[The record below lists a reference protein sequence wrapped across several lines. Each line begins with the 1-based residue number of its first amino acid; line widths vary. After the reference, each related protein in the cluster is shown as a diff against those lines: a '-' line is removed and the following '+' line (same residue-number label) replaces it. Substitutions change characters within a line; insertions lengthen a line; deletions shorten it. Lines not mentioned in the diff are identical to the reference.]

1 MMTAIS
7 FMVNYA
13 DPGSGFS
20 GILCVQSVTAA
31 IVLKL
36 RSMNKLDQL
45 KSMPQIHTLPS
56 HLINQIAAGEVV
68 ERPASVVKELVEN
81 SLDAGAGAI
90 TIEIDAGGTRLIR
103 VNDDGCGID
112 RDQLVSAL
120 SRHATSKINSLHDLQ
135 NIASLGFRGEALPSI
150 ASVSRLTLRSHLQQ
164 ADHAWKLQ
172 AREDAQP
179 LPDALPQGTQVEV
192 LELFYNV
199 PARKKFLR
207 TEQTEYR
214 HIETLFKNM
223 ALSHP
228 AVAFKLIH
236 NQKVVYQLASVQNP
250 ADQGR
255 RLAALCGKSFAE
267 SLVEIDISTDHLR
280 LQGWVALP
288 TFNRSQADMQYF
300 FVNQRMVR
308 DKLINHAVRQAYQDV
323 LFHGRHPAY
332 VLSLTMDA
340 RELDV
345 NVHPQK
351 HEVRF
356 RNSRMVHDFL
366 FRSLHQAL
374 GEVLPAQ
381 QIDSPGFALAD
392 NVAAIQPDQSALNL
406 AQQYRGDRAV
416 NVREQM
422 QSYAALLTPNAQPV
436 GTEAGQQE
444 IPPLGFAL
452 AQLKGIYILAE
463 NSGGMII
470 VDMHAAHERIVYER
484 MKQNALQEDVIAQPL
499 LVPITFNVSQAEAD
513 LVEESAGFFSHLGF
527 NVERLG
533 PEQIRLRAIPA
544 LLKNADSE
552 QLLRD
557 VLADLVEHGD
567 SQRIQEYQNEMLS
580 TMACHAS
587 VRANRLLSLDEMNA
601 LLRDIEQTERSGQC
615 NHGRP
620 TWKQLS
626 LDQLDKF
633 FLRGQ

>member
-1 MMTAIS
+1 
-7 FMVNYA
+7 
-13 DPGSGFS
+13 
-20 GILCVQSVTAA
+20 
-31 IVLKL
+31 
-36 RSMNKLDQL
+36 MNKPDQL
-45 KSMPQIHTLPS
+45 KSTPRIHTLPS

-90 TIEIDAGGTRLIR
+90 TIEVDAGGARLIR
-103 VNDDGCGID
+103 VSDDGCGID
-112 RDQLVSAL
+112 RDQLLSAL
-120 SRHATSKINSLHDLQ
+120 SRHATSKINSLEDLES
-135 NIASLGFRGEALPSI
+135 IASLGFRGEALPSI
-150 ASVSRLTLRSHLQQ
+150 ASVSRLTLVSRLQQ

-179 LPDALPQGTQVEV
+179 LPDALTQGTQVEV

-214 HIETLFKNM
+214 YIETLFKNM

-250 ADQGR
+250 ADQRR

-267 SLVEIDISTDHLR
+267 SLVEIDISSDHLR

-300 FVNQRMVR
+300 FVNQRMVK

-332 VLSLTMDA
+332 VLLLTMDA

-374 GEVLPAQ
+374 GEVQPAQ
-381 QIDSPGFALAD
+381 QIDSPGFMLAD
-392 NVAAIQPDQSALNL
+392 KVGAIQPEQSPLNL
-406 AQQYRGDRAV
+406 SQPYRGNRSS
-416 NVREQM
+416 NVHEQM
-422 QSYAALLTPNAQPV
+422 QSYAALLKPDAQSV
-436 GTEAGQQE
+436 EAGAGQQQV
-444 IPPLGFAL
+444 PPLGFAL

-463 NSGGMII
+463 NSGGLII

-484 MKQNALQEDVIAQPL
+484 MKQNALQEDVITQPL
-499 LVPITFNVSQAEAD
+499 LVPIAFNVSQAEAD
-513 LVEESAGFFSHLGF
+513 LVEENTEFFSHLGF

-557 VLADLVEHGD
+557 VLSDLAEHGS
-567 SQRIQEYQNEMLS
+567 SQRIEEFQNEMLS

>member
-1 MMTAIS
+1 
-7 FMVNYA
+7 
-13 DPGSGFS
+13 
-20 GILCVQSVTAA
+20 L
-31 IVLKL
+31 
-36 RSMNKLDQL
+36 
-45 KSMPQIHTLPS
+45 PQIHTLPS

-81 SLDAGAGAI
+81 SLDAGAGAV
-90 TIEIDAGGTRLIR
+90 TIEVDAGGTRLIR

-120 SRHATSKINSLHDLQ
+120 SRHATSKINSLADLE

-150 ASVSRLTLRSHLQQ
+150 ASVSRLTLISRSQQ
-164 ADHAWKLQ
+164 ADRAWKLQ
-172 AREDAQP
+172 AREHADP
-179 LPDALPQGTQVEV
+179 VPDALPQGTQVEV

-207 TEQTEYR
+207 TEQTEYK
-214 HIETLFKNM
+214 HIETLFKDM

-236 NQKVVYQLASVQNP
+236 NQKVVYQLASVQNS
-250 ADQGR
+250 ADQRR
-255 RLAALCGKSFAE
+255 RLAALCGKSFSE
-267 SLVEIDISTDHLR
+267 SLVEIDISSDHLR

-374 GEVLPAQ
+374 GEVQPAQ

-392 NVAAIQPDQSALNL
+392 EVTARQPGQSALIFN
-406 AQQYRGDRAV
+406 QQYRGDRSS
-416 NVREQM
+416 NLREQM
-422 QSYAALLTPNAQPV
+422 QSYAALLQRDSQSDEV
-436 GTEAGQQE
+436 GEEQQE
-444 IPPLGFAL
+444 VPPLGFAL

-463 NSGGMII
+463 NSGGLII

-484 MKQNALQEDVIAQPL
+484 MKQNASQEDVIAQPL
-499 LVPITFNVSQAEAD
+499 LVPIAFNVSQAEAD
-513 LVEESAGFFSHLGF
+513 LVEENVEFFSHLGF

-544 LLKNADSE
+544 LLKNANSE

-557 VLADLVEHGD
+557 VLADLVEHGS
-567 SQRIQEYQNEMLS
+567 SQRIQEFQNEMLS

-601 LLRDIEQTERSGQC
+601 LLRDIEHTERSGQC

>member
-1 MMTAIS
+1 
-7 FMVNYA
+7 
-13 DPGSGFS
+13 
-20 GILCVQSVTAA
+20 
-31 IVLKL
+31 
-36 RSMNKLDQL
+36 
-45 KSMPQIHTLPS
+45 
-56 HLINQIAAGEVV
+56 
-68 ERPASVVKELVEN
+68 
-81 SLDAGAGAI
+81 
-90 TIEIDAGGTRLIR
+90 
-103 VNDDGCGID
+103 
-112 RDQLVSAL
+112 
-120 SRHATSKINSLHDLQ
+120 
-135 NIASLGFRGEALPSI
+135 
-150 ASVSRLTLRSHLQQ
+150 
-164 ADHAWKLQ
+164 
-172 AREDAQP
+172 
-179 LPDALPQGTQVEV
+179 VEV

-207 TEQTEYR
+207 TEQTEYK
-214 HIETLFKNM
+214 HIESLFKNL

-236 NQKVVYQLASVQNP
+236 NQKVVYQLASVQSLE
-250 ADQGR
+250 DQRR
-255 RLAALCGKSFAE
+255 RLASLCGKAFAE
-267 SLVEIDISTDHLR
+267 SLVEIDIASENLR

-374 GEVLPAQ
+374 GEVLPEQ
-381 QIDSPGFALAD
+381 QIESPGFALSENIGAT
-392 NVAAIQPDQSALNL
+392 VPGQSGLMFN
-406 AQQYRGDRAV
+406 QFQSRDRPG
-416 NVREQM
+416 NVREQI
-422 QSYAALLTPNAQPV
+422 QSYSTLLNPEPRADGFEEP
-436 GTEAGQQE
+436 QQQT
-444 IPPLGFAL
+444 PPLGFAV

-463 NSGGMII
+463 NSEGLII

-484 MKQNALQEDVIAQPL
+484 MKQNAAQEDVIAQPL
-499 LVPITFNVSQAEAD
+499 LVPIAFNVSQAEAD
-513 LVEESAGFFSHLGF
+513 LVEENRAFFTHLGF
-527 NVERLG
+527 GVERLG
-533 PEQIRLRAIPA
+533 PEQIRVRAIPA

-557 VLADLVEHGD
+557 VLADLAEHGS
-567 SQRIQEYQNEMLS
+567 SQRIQEFENEMLS

-587 VRANRLLSLDEMNA
+587 VRANRLLTNDEMNA

-626 LDQLDKF
+626 LDQLDRF

>member
-1 MMTAIS
+1 LLSIRKNWKRVWSTEQTIS
-7 FMVNYA
+7 SEPFN
-13 DPGSGFS
+13 
-20 GILCVQSVTAA
+20 L
-31 IVLKL
+31 
-36 RSMNKLDQL
+36 
-45 KSMPQIHTLPS
+45 PQIHKLPS
-56 HLINQIAAGEVV
+56 HLVNQIAAGEVV

-81 SLDAGAGAI
+81 SLDAGAGSI
-90 TIEIDAGGTRLIR
+90 TIEVEAGGTRMIR
-103 VNDDGCGID
+103 ISDDGCGID
-112 RDQLVSAL
+112 REELTSAL
-120 SRHATSKINSLHDLQ
+120 SRHATSKIGSLEDLE
-135 NIASLGFRGEALPSI
+135 NIGSLGFRGEALPSI
-150 ASVSRLTLRSHLQQ
+150 ASVSRLSLASRLP
-164 ADHAWKLQ
+164 DGDCAWRLQ
-172 AREDAQP
+172 ARDDDEA

-207 TEQTEYR
+207 TEQTEYK

-223 ALSHP
+223 VLSHP

-236 NQKVVYQLASVQNP
+236 NQKVVYQLPSARNLD
-250 ADQGR
+250 DQRR
-255 RLAALCGKSFAE
+255 RLAQVCGKAFAD
-267 SLVEIDISTDHLR
+267 SLVEIDVVNDDLH

-300 FVNQRMVR
+300 FVNQRVVR
-308 DKLINHAVRQAYQDV
+308 DKLISHAVRQAYHDV

-356 RNSRMVHDFL
+356 RNSRRVHDFL

-374 GEVLPAQ
+374 AGVQPEQ
-381 QIDSPGFALAD
+381 QIESPGFAISQNLETPLAD
-392 NVAAIQPDQSALNL
+392 QAGLNL
-406 AQQYRGDRAV
+406 REQLGQGLSPGFSAGFSQFPSGDRSA
-416 NVREQM
+416 NLREQM
-422 QSYAALLTPNAQPV
+422 QSYASLLNKAADAEDQ
-436 GTEAGQQE
+436 EADAAAGQ

-463 NSGGMII
+463 NADGLIV

-484 MKQNALQEDVIAQPL
+484 MKQNAEEEKVITQPL
-499 LVPITFNVSQAEAD
+499 LVPVSFNVSRSEAD
-513 LVEESAGFFSHLGF
+513 LVEENIEFFAHLGF
-527 NVERLG
+527 SVERLG
-533 PEQIRLRAIPA
+533 PEQLRLRTIPA
-544 LLKNADSE
+544 LLKHADSE

-557 VLADLVEHGD
+557 VLADLVEHGR
-567 SQRIQEYQNEMLS
+567 SQRVQDFQNEMLS
-580 TMACHAS
+580 TMACHAA
-587 VRANRLLSLDEMNA
+587 VRANRQLSIAEMNA
-601 LLRDIEQTERSGQC
+601 LLRDIEHTERSGQC

-620 TWKQLS
+620 TWKQLG

>member
-1 MMTAIS
+1 
-7 FMVNYA
+7 
-13 DPGSGFS
+13 
-20 GILCVQSVTAA
+20 L
-31 IVLKL
+31 
-36 RSMNKLDQL
+36 
-45 KSMPQIHTLPS
+45 PQIHTLPS

-81 SLDAGAGAI
+81 SLDAGAGAV
-90 TIEIDAGGTRLIR
+90 TIEVDAGGTRLIR
-103 VNDDGCGID
+103 VIDDGCGID

-120 SRHATSKINSLHDLQ
+120 SRHATSKINSLADLE

-150 ASVSRLTLRSHLQQ
+150 ASVSRLTLVSRSQQ
-164 ADHAWKLQ
+164 ADSAWKLQ
-172 AREDAQP
+172 ARERADP
-179 LPDALPQGTQVEV
+179 VPDALPQGTQVEV

-207 TEQTEYR
+207 TEQTEYK

-236 NQKVVYQLASVQNP
+236 NQKVVYQLPSVQNP
-250 ADQGR
+250 AEQAR
-255 RLAALCGKSFAE
+255 RLAALCGKSFSE
-267 SLVEIDISTDHLR
+267 SLVEIDINSDYLR

-374 GEVLPAQ
+374 GEVQPAQ
-381 QIDSPGFALAD
+381 QIESPGFALAD
-392 NVAAIQPDQSALNL
+392 EVTAAQPGQPALIFN
-406 AQQYRGDRAV
+406 QQYRGDRSS
-416 NVREQM
+416 NLREQM
-422 QSYAALLTPNAQPV
+422 QSYAALLQPDPQSDEV
-436 GTEAGQQE
+436 SEAQQE

-463 NSGGMII
+463 NSGGLII

-484 MKQNALQEDVIAQPL
+484 MKQNAQQEDVIAQPL
-499 LVPITFNVSQAEAD
+499 LVPIAFNVSQAEAD
-513 LVEESAGFFSHLGF
+513 LVEENVEFFSHLGF
-527 NVERLG
+527 KVERLG

-557 VLADLVEHGD
+557 VLADLVEHGS
-567 SQRIQEYQNEMLS
+567 SQRIQEFQNEMLS

-587 VRANRLLSLDEMNA
+587 VRANRLLSLNEMNA
-601 LLRDIEQTERSGQC
+601 LLRDIEHTERSGQC

>member
-1 MMTAIS
+1 MS
-7 FMVNYA
+7 
-13 DPGSGFS
+13 
-20 GILCVQSVTAA
+20 
-31 IVLKL
+31 
-36 RSMNKLDQL
+36 
-45 KSMPQIHTLPS
+45 QIHTLPS
-56 HLINQIAAGEVV
+56 HLVNQIAAGEVV

-90 TIEIDAGGTRLIR
+90 TIEVEAGGTRMIR
-103 VNDDGCGID
+103 ISDDGCGID
-112 RDQLVSAL
+112 REQLTSAL
-120 SRHATSKINSLHDLQ
+120 SRHATSKIGSLEDLE

-150 ASVSRLTLRSHLQQ
+150 ASVSRLSLASRLP
-164 ADHAWKLQ
+164 DGDCAWRLQ
-172 AREDAQP
+172 ARDDDQA

-207 TEQTEYR
+207 TEQTEYK

-223 ALSHP
+223 VLSHP

-236 NQKVVYQLASVQNP
+236 NQKVVYQLPSARNLD
-250 ADQGR
+250 DQRR
-255 RLAALCGKSFAE
+255 RLAQVCGKAFAE
-267 SLVEIDISTDHLR
+267 SLVEIDVVNDDLH

-300 FVNQRMVR
+300 FVNQRVVR
-308 DKLINHAVRQAYQDV
+308 DKLISHAVRQAYHDV

-356 RNSRMVHDFL
+356 RNSRRVHDFL

-374 GEVLPAQ
+374 AGVQPEQ
-381 QIDSPGFALAD
+381 QIESPGFAISQNLDRPLAD
-392 NVAAIQPDQSALNL
+392 QAGLNL
-406 AQQYRGDRAV
+406 REQVGQGFSAGFSQFPSGDRSA
-416 NVREQM
+416 NLREQM
-422 QSYAALLTPNAQPV
+422 QSYASLLNTAADAEDQQAV
-436 GTEAGQQE
+436 AAAGQ

-463 NSGGMII
+463 NADGLIV

-484 MKQNALQEDVIAQPL
+484 MKQNAEEEKVITQPL
-499 LVPITFNVSQAEAD
+499 LVPVSFNVSRSEAD
-513 LVEESAGFFSHLGF
+513 LVEENIDFFAHLGF
-527 NVERLG
+527 SVERLG
-533 PEQIRLRAIPA
+533 PEQLRLRAIPA
-544 LLKNADSE
+544 LLKHADSE

-557 VLADLVEHGD
+557 VLADLVEHGR
-567 SQRIQEYQNEMLS
+567 SQRVQDFQNEMLS
-580 TMACHAS
+580 TMACHAA
-587 VRANRLLSLDEMNA
+587 VRANRQLSIAEMNA
-601 LLRDIEQTERSGQC
+601 LLRDIEHTERSGQC

-620 TWKQLS
+620 TWKQLG

>member
-1 MMTAIS
+1 MIRIS
-7 FMVNYA
+7 
-13 DPGSGFS
+13 
-20 GILCVQSVTAA
+20 
-31 IVLKL
+31 
-36 RSMNKLDQL
+36 
-45 KSMPQIHTLPS
+45 
-56 HLINQIAAGEVV
+56 
-68 ERPASVVKELVEN
+68 
-81 SLDAGAGAI
+81 
-90 TIEIDAGGTRLIR
+90 
-103 VNDDGCGID
+103 DDGCGID
-112 RDQLVSAL
+112 REQLTSAL
-120 SRHATSKINSLHDLQ
+120 SRHATSKIGSLDDLE

-150 ASVSRLTLRSHLQQ
+150 ASVSRLSLASRLP
-164 ADHAWKLQ
+164 DGDCAWRLQ
-172 AREDAQP
+172 ARDDDQA

-207 TEQTEYR
+207 TEQTEYK

-223 ALSHP
+223 VLSHP

-236 NQKVVYQLASVQNP
+236 NQKVIYQLPSARNLE
-250 ADQGR
+250 DQRR
-255 RLAALCGKSFAE
+255 RLAQVCGKAFAD
-267 SLVEIDISTDHLR
+267 SLVEIDVVDDDLR

-300 FVNQRMVR
+300 FVNQRVVR
-308 DKLINHAVRQAYQDV
+308 DKLISHAVRQAYHDV

-356 RNSRMVHDFL
+356 RNSRRVHDFL

-374 GEVLPAQ
+374 AGVQPEQ
-381 QIDSPGFALAD
+381 QIESPGFAISQNLDGPLAD
-392 NVAAIQPDQSALNL
+392 QAGLNL
-406 AQQYRGDRAV
+406 RQQASEGFSSSFSPGFSQFRSGDRSA
-416 NVREQM
+416 NLREQM
-422 QSYAALLTPNAQPV
+422 QSYASLLNTAADAEGQEAD
-436 GTEAGQQE
+436 TAAGQV
-444 IPPLGFAL
+444 PPLGFAL

-463 NSGGMII
+463 NADGLIV

-484 MKQNALQEDVIAQPL
+484 MKQNAEQEKVITQPL
-499 LVPITFNVSQAEAD
+499 LVPVSFNVSRSEAD
-513 LVEESAGFFSHLGF
+513 LVEENVEFFEHLGF
-527 NVERLG
+527 SVERLG
-533 PEQIRLRAIPA
+533 PEQLRLRAIPA

-557 VLADLVEHGD
+557 VLADLVEHGR
-567 SQRIQEYQNEMLS
+567 SQRVQDFQNEMLS
-580 TMACHAS
+580 TMACHAA
-587 VRANRLLSLDEMNA
+587 VRANRQLSIAEMNA
-601 LLRDIEQTERSGQC
+601 LLRDIEHTERSGQC

-620 TWKQLS
+620 TWKQLG

>member
-1 MMTAIS
+1 
-7 FMVNYA
+7 
-13 DPGSGFS
+13 
-20 GILCVQSVTAA
+20 
-31 IVLKL
+31 
-36 RSMNKLDQL
+36 
-45 KSMPQIHTLPS
+45 MPQINTLPS
-56 HLINQIAAGEVV
+56 HLVNQIAAGEVV

-90 TIEIDAGGTRLIR
+90 TIEVDAGGTRLIR
-103 VNDDGCGID
+103 VSDDGCGID
-112 RDQLVSAL
+112 RDQLVNAL
-120 SRHATSKINSLHDLQ
+120 SRHATSKISSLADLE

-150 ASVSRLTLRSHLQQ
+150 ASVSRLTLVSRLQQ
-164 ADHAWKLQ
+164 ADGAWKLQ
-172 AREDAQP
+172 AREHADP
-179 LPDALPQGTQVEV
+179 VPDALPQGTRVEV

-207 TEQTEYR
+207 TEQTEYK

-236 NQKVVYQLASVQNP
+236 NQKTVYQLASVQNP
-250 ADQGR
+250 ADQRR
-255 RLAALCGKSFAE
+255 RLASLCGKSFAE
-267 SLVEIDISTDHLR
+267 SLVEIDVSSDHLR

-308 DKLINHAVRQAYQDV
+308 DKLISHAVRQAYQDV

-374 GEVLPAQ
+374 GEVQPEQ

-392 NVAAIQPDQSALNL
+392 GVGAVQPGQSVQPDQSPL
-406 AQQYRGDRAV
+406 AFNQQYRGDRSA
-416 NVREQM
+416 NLYDQM
-422 QSYAALLTPNAQPV
+422 QSYAALLQP
-436 GTEAGQQE
+436 EAHSNEVRERDVQQE

-463 NSGGMII
+463 NSGGLII

-484 MKQNALQEDVIAQPL
+484 MKQNAEQENVIAQPL
-499 LVPITFNVSQAEAD
+499 LVPIAFNVSQAEAD
-513 LVEESAGFFSHLGF
+513 LVEENVEFFSHLGF
-527 NVERLG
+527 KVERLG
-533 PEQIRLRAIPA
+533 LEQIRLRAIPS

-557 VLADLVEHGD
+557 VLADLVEHGS
-567 SQRIQEYQNEMLS
+567 SQRIREFQNEMLS

-587 VRANRLLSLDEMNA
+587 VRANRLLSLNEMNA
-601 LLRDIEQTERSGQC
+601 LLRDIEHTERSGQC

>member
-1 MMTAIS
+1 
-7 FMVNYA
+7 
-13 DPGSGFS
+13 
-20 GILCVQSVTAA
+20 L
-31 IVLKL
+31 
-36 RSMNKLDQL
+36 
-45 KSMPQIHTLPS
+45 PQIHTLPS
-56 HLINQIAAGEVV
+56 HLVNQIAAGEVV

-81 SLDAGAGAI
+81 SLDAGAGSI
-90 TIEIDAGGTRLIR
+90 TIEVDAGGTRMIR
-103 VNDDGCGID
+103 ISDDGCGID
-112 RDQLVSAL
+112 REQLTSAL
-120 SRHATSKINSLHDLQ
+120 SRHATSKIGSLEDLE

-150 ASVSRLTLRSHLQQ
+150 ASVSRLSLASRLP
-164 ADHAWKLQ
+164 DGDCAWRLQ
-172 AREDAQP
+172 ARDDDQA

-207 TEQTEYR
+207 TEQTEYK

-223 ALSHP
+223 VLSHP

-236 NQKVVYQLASVQNP
+236 NQKVVYQLPSARNLD
-250 ADQGR
+250 DQRR
-255 RLAALCGKSFAE
+255 RLAQVCGKAFAE
-267 SLVEIDISTDHLR
+267 SLVEIDVVNDDLH

-300 FVNQRMVR
+300 FVNQRVVR
-308 DKLINHAVRQAYQDV
+308 DKLISHAVRQAYHDV

-356 RNSRMVHDFL
+356 RNSRRVHDFL

-374 GEVLPAQ
+374 AGVQPEQ
-381 QIDSPGFALAD
+381 QIESPGFAISQNLDRPLAD
-392 NVAAIQPDQSALNL
+392 QAGLNL
-406 AQQYRGDRAV
+406 REQAGQGFSAGFSQFPSGDRSA
-416 NVREQM
+416 NLREQM
-422 QSYAALLTPNAQPV
+422 QSYASLLNTAADAEDQQAV
-436 GTEAGQQE
+436 AAAGQ

-463 NSGGMII
+463 NADGLIV

-484 MKQNALQEDVIAQPL
+484 MKQNAEEEKVITQPL
-499 LVPITFNVSQAEAD
+499 LVPVSFNVSRSEAD
-513 LVEESAGFFSHLGF
+513 LVEENIDFFAHLGF
-527 NVERLG
+527 SVERLG
-533 PEQIRLRAIPA
+533 PEQLRLRAIPA
-544 LLKNADSE
+544 LLKHADSE

-557 VLADLVEHGD
+557 VLADLVEHGR
-567 SQRIQEYQNEMLS
+567 SQRVQDFQNEMLS
-580 TMACHAS
+580 TMACHAA
-587 VRANRLLSLDEMNA
+587 VRANRQLSIAEMNA
-601 LLRDIEQTERSGQC
+601 LLRDIEHTERSGQC

-620 TWKQLS
+620 TWKQLG

>member
-1 MMTAIS
+1 
-7 FMVNYA
+7 
-13 DPGSGFS
+13 
-20 GILCVQSVTAA
+20 
-31 IVLKL
+31 
-36 RSMNKLDQL
+36 
-45 KSMPQIHTLPS
+45 MPQIHTLPS
-56 HLINQIAAGEVV
+56 HLVNQIAAGEVV

-81 SLDAGAGAI
+81 SLDAGAGSI
-90 TIEIDAGGTRLIR
+90 TIEVEAGGTRMIR
-103 VNDDGCGID
+103 ISDDGCGID
-112 RDQLVSAL
+112 REELTSAL
-120 SRHATSKINSLHDLQ
+120 SRHATSKIGSLEDLE

-150 ASVSRLTLRSHLQQ
+150 ASVSRLSLASRLP
-164 ADHAWKLQ
+164 DGDCAWRLQ
-172 AREDAQP
+172 ARDDDEA

-207 TEQTEYR
+207 TEQTEYK

-223 ALSHP
+223 VLSHP

-236 NQKVVYQLASVQNP
+236 NQKVVYQLPSARNLD
-250 ADQGR
+250 DQRR
-255 RLAALCGKSFAE
+255 RLAQVCGKAFAD
-267 SLVEIDISTDHLR
+267 SLVEIDVVNDDLR

-300 FVNQRMVR
+300 FVNQRVVR
-308 DKLINHAVRQAYQDV
+308 DKLISHAVRQAYHDV

-356 RNSRMVHDFL
+356 RNSRRVHDFL

-374 GEVLPAQ
+374 AGVQPEQ
-381 QIDSPGFALAD
+381 QIESPGFAISQNLDRPLAD
-392 NVAAIQPDQSALNL
+392 QGGLNL
-406 AQQYRGDRAV
+406 RGQGGQGFSAGFSQFPSGDRSA
-416 NVREQM
+416 NLREQM
-422 QSYAALLTPNAQPV
+422 QSYAGLL
-436 GTEAGQQE
+436 GTAADAEDQEAVAAAGQ

-463 NSGGMII
+463 NADGLIV

-484 MKQNALQEDVIAQPL
+484 MKQNAEEEKVITQPL
-499 LVPITFNVSQAEAD
+499 LVPVSFNVSRSEAD
-513 LVEESAGFFSHLGF
+513 LVEENVEFFAHLGF
-527 NVERLG
+527 SVERLG
-533 PEQIRLRAIPA
+533 PEQLRLRTIPA
-544 LLKNADSE
+544 LLKHADSE

-557 VLADLVEHGD
+557 VLADLVEHGR
-567 SQRIQEYQNEMLS
+567 SQRVQDFQNEMLS
-580 TMACHAS
+580 TMACHAA
-587 VRANRLLSLDEMNA
+587 VRANRQLSIAEMNA
-601 LLRDIEQTERSGQC
+601 LLRDIEHTERSGQC

-620 TWKQLS
+620 TWKQLG

>member
-1 MMTAIS
+1 
-7 FMVNYA
+7 
-13 DPGSGFS
+13 
-20 GILCVQSVTAA
+20 L
-31 IVLKL
+31 
-36 RSMNKLDQL
+36 
-45 KSMPQIHTLPS
+45 PQIHTLPS
-56 HLINQIAAGEVV
+56 QLINQIAAGEVV

-81 SLDAGAGAI
+81 SLDAGAGSI
-90 TIEIDAGGTRLIR
+90 TVEVEAGGTRMIR
-103 VNDDGCGID
+103 VSDDGCGID
-112 RDQLVSAL
+112 RDQLASAL
-120 SRHATSKINSLHDLQ
+120 SRHATSKVRSLEDLE

-150 ASVSRLTLRSHLQQ
+150 ASVSRLTLTSRIGDS
-164 ADHAWKLQ
+164 DCAWRRQ
-172 AREDAQP
+172 GRGEDDP
-179 LPDALPQGTQVEV
+179 LPAALPQGTQVEV

-214 HIETLFKNM
+214 HIETLFKHM

-228 AVAFKLIH
+228 AVAFKLVH
-236 NQKVVYQLASVQNP
+236 NQKVVYQLPSVQDIE
-250 ADQGR
+250 DQRR
-255 RLAALCGKSFAE
+255 RLAQLCGKSFAQ
-267 SLVEIDISTDHLR
+267 SLVEIDIEQDDLR

-300 FVNQRMVR
+300 FVNQRVVR
-308 DKLINHAVRQAYQDV
+308 DKLINHAIRQAYQDV

-356 RNSRMVHDFL
+356 RNSRRVHDFL

-374 GEVLPAQ
+374 AGVEPEQ
-381 QIDSPGFALAD
+381 QIVSPGFALGEAAD
-392 NVAAIQPDQSALNL
+392 RPLPDQGGLRFNQFRS
-406 AQQYRGDRAV
+406 GDRGT
-416 NVREQM
+416 NLREQM
-422 QSYAALLTPNAQPV
+422 QSYASLLNPEPGPSTSPQAGQPV
-436 GTEAGQQE
+436 EQGNEADSQL
-444 IPPLGFAL
+444 PPLGFAL
-452 AQLKGIYILAE
+452 AQLQGIYILAE
-463 NSGGMII
+463 NRDGLII

-484 MKQNALQEDVIAQPL
+484 MKQNAAEENVITQPL
-499 LVPITFNVSQAEAD
+499 LVPVAFSVSLAEAD
-513 LVEESAGFFSHLGF
+513 LVEENIEFFSHLGF
-527 NVERLG
+527 GVERLG
-533 PEQIRLRAIPA
+533 PEQLRLRAIPA

-557 VLADLVEHGD
+557 VLSDLVEHGS
-567 SQRIQEYQNEMLS
+567 SQRVQEFQNEMLA

-587 VRANRLLSLDEMNA
+587 VRANRLLSIAEMNA
-601 LLRDIEQTERSGQC
+601 LLRDIEHTERSGQC

-626 LDQLDKF
+626 LDQLDKL

>member
-1 MMTAIS
+1 
-7 FMVNYA
+7 
-13 DPGSGFS
+13 
-20 GILCVQSVTAA
+20 
-31 IVLKL
+31 
-36 RSMNKLDQL
+36 MNKPDQL
-45 KSMPQIHTLPS
+45 ESMPRIHTLPS
-56 HLINQIAAGEVV
+56 HLVNQIAAGEVV

-90 TIEIDAGGTRLIR
+90 TIEVDAGGARLIR
-103 VNDDGCGID
+103 VSDDGCGID
-112 RDQLVSAL
+112 RDQLLSAL
-120 SRHATSKINSLHDLQ
+120 SRHATSKINSLEDLES
-135 NIASLGFRGEALPSI
+135 IASLGFRGEALPSI
-150 ASVSRLTLRSHLQQ
+150 ASVSRLTLVSRLQQ

-179 LPDALPQGTQVEV
+179 LPDALTQGTQVEV

-214 HIETLFKNM
+214 YIETLFKNM

-250 ADQGR
+250 ADQRR
-255 RLAALCGKSFAE
+255 RLAALCGKAFAE
-267 SLVEIDISTDHLR
+267 SLVEIDISADHLR

-300 FVNQRMVR
+300 FVNQRMVK

-332 VLSLTMDA
+332 VLLLTMDA

-374 GEVLPAQ
+374 GEVQPAQ
-381 QIDSPGFALAD
+381 QIDSPGFMLAD
-392 NVAAIQPDQSALNL
+392 KVGAIQPEQSPLNL
-406 AQQYRGDRAV
+406 SQAYRGNRSS
-416 NVREQM
+416 NVHEQM
-422 QSYAALLTPNAQPV
+422 QSYAALLKPDAQSV
-436 GTEAGQQE
+436 EAGAGQQQV
-444 IPPLGFAL
+444 PPLGFAL

-463 NSGGMII
+463 NSGGLII

-499 LVPITFNVSQAEAD
+499 LVPIAFNVSQAEAD
-513 LVEESAGFFSHLGF
+513 LVEENTGFFSHLGF

-557 VLADLVEHGD
+557 VLSDLAEHGS
-567 SQRIQEYQNEMLS
+567 SQRIEEFQNEMLS

>member
-1 MMTAIS
+1 
-7 FMVNYA
+7 
-13 DPGSGFS
+13 
-20 GILCVQSVTAA
+20 
-31 IVLKL
+31 
-36 RSMNKLDQL
+36 
-45 KSMPQIHTLPS
+45 MPQIHTLPS

-120 SRHATSKINSLHDLQ
+120 SRHATSKINSLHDLE

-150 ASVSRLTLRSHLQQ
+150 ASVSRLTMRSHLQQ

-172 AREDAQP
+172 AREDAEPQ
-179 LPDALPQGTQVEV
+179 PDALPQGTQVEV

-207 TEQTEYR
+207 TEQTEYK

-228 AVAFKLIH
+228 AVAFKLVH

-255 RLAALCGKSFAE
+255 RLAALCGSSFAE
-267 SLVEIDISTDHLR
+267 SLVEIDINADHLR

-308 DKLINHAVRQAYQDV
+308 DKLINHAVRQAYHDV

-374 GEVLPAQ
+374 GEVQPAQ

-392 NVAAIQPDQSALNL
+392 NVTAIQADQSALNFT
-406 AQQYRGDRAV
+406 QQYRGNRAL

-436 GTEAGQQE
+436 ETEAGQQE

-499 LVPITFNVSQAEAD
+499 LVPITFNVSRAEAD
-513 LVEESAGFFSHLGF
+513 LVEENAGFFSHLGF

-587 VRANRLLSLDEMNA
+587 VRANRLLTLDEMNA
-601 LLRDIEQTERSGQC
+601 LLRDIEHTERSGQC

>member
-1 MMTAIS
+1 MPVGLSIA
-7 FMVNYA
+7 
-13 DPGSGFS
+13 
-20 GILCVQSVTAA
+20 L
-31 IVLKL
+31 
-36 RSMNKLDQL
+36 
-45 KSMPQIHTLPS
+45 PQIRTLPS

-90 TIEIDAGGTRLIR
+90 TIEVDAGGTRLIR
-103 VNDDGCGID
+103 VIDDGCGIG

-120 SRHATSKINSLHDLQ
+120 SRHATSKIGSLVDLE

-150 ASVSRLTLRSHLQQ
+150 ASVSRLTLASRLQQ
-164 ADHAWKLQ
+164 ADRAWKLQ
-172 AREDAQP
+172 AREDAEP

-207 TEQTEYR
+207 TEQTEYK

-236 NQKVVYQLASVQNP
+236 NQKTVYQLASVQNP
-250 ADQGR
+250 ADQHR
-255 RLAALCGKSFAE
+255 RLAALCGKSFAD
-267 SLVEIDISTDHLR
+267 SLVEIDLSADHLR

-381 QIDSPGFALAD
+381 QIDSPGYALSDQVTA
-392 NVAAIQPDQSALNL
+392 VEPGQSALIFN
-406 AQQYRGDRAV
+406 QSYRGDRPTDL
-416 NVREQM
+416 REQM
-422 QSYAALLTPNAQPV
+422 QSYGALLQPDAQSV
-436 GTEAGQQE
+436 DAEAVQQE

-463 NSGGMII
+463 NSGGLIV

-499 LVPITFNVSQAEAD
+499 LVPIAFSVSQAEAD
-513 LVEESAGFFSHLGF
+513 LVEENSGFFSHLGF

-533 PEQIRLRAIPA
+533 LEQIRLRAVPA
-544 LLKNADSE
+544 LLKNANSE

-557 VLADLVEHGD
+557 VLADLVEHGS
-567 SQRIQEYQNEMLS
+567 SQRIEQFQNEMLS

-601 LLRDIEQTERSGQC
+601 LLRDIEHTERSGQC